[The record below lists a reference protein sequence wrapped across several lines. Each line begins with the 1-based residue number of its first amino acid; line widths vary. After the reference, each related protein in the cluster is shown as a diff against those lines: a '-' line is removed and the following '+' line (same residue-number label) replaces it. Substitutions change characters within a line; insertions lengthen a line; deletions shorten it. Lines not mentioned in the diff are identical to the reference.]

1 MAILMLNN
9 RIPTM
14 VGNQM
19 RRRWRQVYNTA
30 ITGKTLLI
38 VGVGNLGGGA
48 ARLAKR
54 AGLRI
59 VGVRRT
65 GRSHRHVDE
74 MYTPRDLPK
83 LLPKADFV
91 LCAAPL
97 TAATEHLI
105 GRRELG
111 LMKPTA
117 GIINVGR
124 AGVIDY
130 DALAGKLRR
139 NELSGAVLDV
149 FPQEPLPA
157 SSPLWATPNL
167 LITPHSSSDDE
178 ELYTPKTLDLFF
190 RNMERFAAN
199 RPLMNRV
206 DRTLG
211 Y

>member
-1 MAILMLNN
+1 M
-9 RIPTM
+9 
-14 VGNQM
+14 
-19 RRRWRQVYNTA
+19 
-30 ITGKTLLI
+30 
-38 VGVGNLGGGA
+38 GNLGGGA
-48 ARLAKR
+48 ARFAKK

-65 GRSHRHVDE
+65 GRSHRYVDE

-130 DALAGKLRR
+130 DALVEKRRQERSRNNHEYSQDRAEHPETALPSARICRR
-139 NELSGAVLDV
+139 NGNVLGTQLKV
-149 FPQEPLPA
+149 
-157 SSPLWATPNL
+157 
-167 LITPHSSSDDE
+167 
-178 ELYTPKTLDLFF
+178 
-190 RNMERFAAN
+190 
-199 RPLMNRV
+199 
-206 DRTLG
+206 
-211 Y
+211 